1 MQVLLKINFM
11 KEIKKRSGCPVS
23 FSLDFLGDK
32 WTLLILRDMVLYG
45 KATYGD
51 FLDSEEKIATN
62 ILADRL
68 STLEQHGFIIKKVSP
83 EKKNKFL
90 FSLTEKGIELV
101 PVIMELSIWG
111 SKYNPP
117 GDEGLLKE
125 LSTDKDGTIRKFQ
138 EKLRLHKNI

>member
-1 MQVLLKINFM
+1 M

-32 WTLLILRDMVLYG
+32 WTLLILRDMVIYG
-45 KATYGD
+45 KTTYGD
-51 FLDSEEKIATN
+51 FLGSEEKIATN

-68 STLEQHGFIIKKVSP
+68 STLEQHGFIAKEVSP

-90 FSLTEKGIELV
+90 FSMTEKGIELV

-117 GDEGLLKE
+117 GDENLLKE
-125 LSTDKDGTIRKFQ
+125 LSADKEGTIQKFQ
-138 EKLRLHKNI
+138 EKLRI